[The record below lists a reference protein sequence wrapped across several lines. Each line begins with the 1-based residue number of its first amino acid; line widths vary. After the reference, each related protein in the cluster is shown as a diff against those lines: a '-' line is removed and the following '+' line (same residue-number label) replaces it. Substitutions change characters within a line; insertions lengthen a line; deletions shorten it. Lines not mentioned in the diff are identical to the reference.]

1 MKFKRWYF
9 GHHYVDLDIGKYS
22 CLYNRIVRL
31 GEKDNV
37 AQKERNN
44 MQTRFFADDGT
55 EFESASECQAY
66 ERDIAL
72 QKYYAEFVE
81 PSLADRAN
89 HIIKLFQAECRS
101 RRVED
106 DLLESEGNCARYTG
120 DVASMGVYSP
130 GVVHVRDD
138 LVDILIMRIRELE
151 GKPVYNV
158 RMA

>member
-1 MKFKRWYF
+1 M
-9 GHHYVDLDIGKYS
+9 
-22 CLYNRIVRL
+22 
-31 GEKDNV
+31 
-37 AQKERNN
+37 
-44 MQTRFFADDGT
+44 
-55 EFESASECQAY
+55 
-66 ERDIAL
+66 
-72 QKYYAEFVE
+72 E

-106 DLLESEGNCARYTG
+106 ELLESKGSYARYTG
-120 DVASMGVYSP
+120 DVVGIGVYSP

-151 GKPVYNV
+151 GKPVYNA

>member
-1 MKFKRWYF
+1 MKATYTAF
-9 GHHYVDLDIGKYS
+9 
-22 CLYNRIVRL
+22 
-31 GEKDNV
+31 
-37 AQKERNN
+37 
-44 MQTRFFADDGT
+44 DGT
-55 EFESASECQAY
+55 VFDSKQECLEY
-66 ERDIAL
+66 ERDLAR
-72 QKYYAEFVE
+72 QKYYAEFVD

-106 DLLESEGNCARYTG
+106 ELLESKGSYARYTG
-120 DVASMGVYSP
+120 DVVGIGVYSS

-151 GKPVYNV
+151 GKPVYNA

>member
-1 MKFKRWYF
+1 MKATYTAF
-9 GHHYVDLDIGKYS
+9 
-22 CLYNRIVRL
+22 
-31 GEKDNV
+31 
-37 AQKERNN
+37 
-44 MQTRFFADDGT
+44 DGT
-55 EFESASECQAY
+55 VFDSKQECLEY
-66 ERDIAL
+66 ERDLAR
-72 QKYYAEFVE
+72 QKYYAEFVD

-106 DLLESEGNCARYTG
+106 ELLESKGSYARYTG
-120 DVASMGVYSP
+120 DVVGIGVYSP

>member
-1 MKFKRWYF
+1 MKATYTAF
-9 GHHYVDLDIGKYS
+9 
-22 CLYNRIVRL
+22 
-31 GEKDNV
+31 
-37 AQKERNN
+37 
-44 MQTRFFADDGT
+44 DGT
-55 EFESASECQAY
+55 VFESKHECLEY
-66 ERDIAL
+66 ERDLAR

-106 DLLESEGNCARYTG
+106 DLLESEGENTRYTG

-151 GKPVYNV
+151 GNPVYNA
-158 RMA
+158 RQA

>member
-106 DLLESEGNCARYTG
+106 DLLESVGNYARYTG
-120 DVASMGVYSP
+120 DVVGIGVYSP

-151 GKPVYNV
+151 GKPVYNA

>member
-1 MKFKRWYF
+1 MKATYTAF
-9 GHHYVDLDIGKYS
+9 
-22 CLYNRIVRL
+22 
-31 GEKDNV
+31 
-37 AQKERNN
+37 
-44 MQTRFFADDGT
+44 DGT
-55 EFESASECQAY
+55 VFDSKQECLEY
-66 ERDIAL
+66 ERDLAR

-81 PSLADRAN
+81 PILADRAN

-106 DLLESEGNCARYTG
+106 ELLESKVSYARYTG
-120 DVASMGVYSP
+120 DVVGIGVYSP

-151 GKPVYNV
+151 GKPVYNA

>member
-1 MKFKRWYF
+1 MKATYTAF
-9 GHHYVDLDIGKYS
+9 
-22 CLYNRIVRL
+22 
-31 GEKDNV
+31 
-37 AQKERNN
+37 
-44 MQTRFFADDGT
+44 DGT
-55 EFESASECQAY
+55 VFDSKQECLEY
-66 ERDIAL
+66 ERDLAR

-101 RRVED
+101 RRI
-106 DLLESEGNCARYTG
+106 
-120 DVASMGVYSP
+120 GVYSP

-151 GKPVYNV
+151 GKPVYNA